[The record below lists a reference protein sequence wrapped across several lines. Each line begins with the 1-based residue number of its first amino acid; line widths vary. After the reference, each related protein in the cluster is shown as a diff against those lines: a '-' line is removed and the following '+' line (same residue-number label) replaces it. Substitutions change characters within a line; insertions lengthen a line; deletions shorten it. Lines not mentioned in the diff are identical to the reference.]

1 MTDTKTSPAKRNCD
15 GQPSLAPATC
25 YTAPSAEELAQ
36 MDAEANHFAMCLLM
50 PEDWVRREV
59 KRMGGNIDIG
69 DDKAMKKLAD
79 KFKVS
84 VTVMTLRLGQI
95 SKNVSA
101 V

>member
-1 MTDTKTSPAKRNCD
+1 MTDTKTSTAKRNCD

-95 SKNVSA
+95 SRNVSA